1 MVEERIIFDWNEK
14 YELVVERNPAP
25 AYSKEIFCYLR
36 DKETQAI
43 HQDIAIIRQPY
54 FYDEKNNLKVTFVPD
69 KVQILVYAD
78 TYCEDYTD
86 EFEFDIYEDDEE

>member
-1 MVEERIIFDWNEK
+1 MAEERIVFDWNEK
-14 YELVVERNPAP
+14 YEFVVERNLDPT
-25 AYSKEIFCYLR
+25 YNKEIFCYLR
-36 DKETQAI
+36 EKETHLI

-69 KVQILVYAD
+69 KVQVLVYAD
-78 TYCEDYTD
+78 TYSEDYTD

>member
-14 YELVVERNPAP
+14 YELVVERNPDP
-25 AYSKEIFCYLR
+25 TYNKEIFCYLR
-36 DKETQAI
+36 EKETHLM

-54 FYDEKNNLKVTFVPD
+54 FYDKKNNLNVVFNPD
-69 KVQILVYAD
+69 KVQVLVYAD

-86 EFEFDIYEDDEE
+86 EFEFDIYEEEDE